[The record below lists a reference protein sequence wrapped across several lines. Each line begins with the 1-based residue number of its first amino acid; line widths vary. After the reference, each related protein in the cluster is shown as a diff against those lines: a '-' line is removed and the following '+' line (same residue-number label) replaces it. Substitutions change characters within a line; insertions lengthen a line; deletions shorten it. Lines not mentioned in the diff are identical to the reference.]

1 MTKKKKNEICMCL
14 LLLLLLAISRAD
26 SSINSCTRRC
36 GDVDIPFP
44 FGIESDCFLPGFHV
58 FCNHSKL
65 YSAGNIQILNF
76 SLVEPRATIIQKNA
90 HVHPQKYNNSTGG
103 VYISREM
110 DLTGSPFFFSI
121 RDNIF
126 AAAGC
131 NVVAFFSSSN
141 TLFNTP
147 NGRACVSLCNDTNYN
162 IGVIS
167 GYSCS
172 GADGCCRVTDIPLG
186 MKQFTSYLIHDFAGF
201 NGSTTQNSPCLF
213 SSILD
218 VHSFNGTS
226 RWCDLYKRYRGQF
239 PVAVVWSISNS
250 SCEQAKLNPTTYA
263 CLSRNSHCL
272 QTYRGYTCGCNDAY
286 EGNPYIEDGCNAKG
300 ATRIIKI
307 QFLR

>member
-1 MTKKKKNEICMCL
+1 MMVGFSARAQDNTGGVTRVLARRTRAQRAVICGGSDPGGRGRYSK
-14 LLLLLLAISRAD
+14 AHE
-26 SSINSCTRRC
+26 RRC

-147 NGRACVSLCNDTNYN
+147 NGRA
-162 IGVIS
+162 
-167 GYSCS
+167 
-172 GADGCCRVTDIPLG
+172 
-186 MKQFTSYLIHDFAGF
+186 
-201 NGSTTQNSPCLF
+201 
-213 SSILD
+213 
-218 VHSFNGTS
+218 
-226 RWCDLYKRYRGQF
+226 
-239 PVAVVWSISNS
+239 
-250 SCEQAKLNPTTYA
+250 
-263 CLSRNSHCL
+263 
-272 QTYRGYTCGCNDAY
+272 
-286 EGNPYIEDGCNAKG
+286 
-300 ATRIIKI
+300 
-307 QFLR
+307 